1 MNDVGHYKRPI
12 AASGL
17 VFIVLNLAV
26 LKKPDKFVYI
36 CVFAAVFALLCV
48 VSLCK
53 RRENTVFC
61 VFLCAAALLG
71 TVVPYFSYNI
81 KEKNALD
88 FVKEYGGAEHEF
100 CGKVLSFSGNN
111 SYSSF
116 DVTLLSADGKDI
128 SGKLKADIY
137 CYSADFADEGDII
150 VFSGTP
156 KSVYDIDNDVFDST
170 SYMRSKHI
178 FIQIPNVKIKSAEK
192 SADKDVF
199 RKIRNYINEIYYNS
213 LTKKFGYDVPE
224 TASALITGE
233 RSGLD
238 PDIKKDFRRSGLSH
252 VLCIS
257 GMHLAIILGLFAGI
271 FKRLTVHK
279 NIGIFLLFC
288 ICVFYILLTGVQIS
302 VLRAGI
308 MAMCSYSAMLE
319 NKKSDGINA
328 LFLAAAIICVC
339 DPYAV
344 LGVGTQLSFVS
355 TFGIIVCSEL
365 FAHKSGFSYAVLSA
379 LAANAAAVAFSFPI
393 TALSFGEIS
402 VWSFVSSL
410 AVSPLCECALTAL
423 VLLALLN
430 PLSSLHV
437 FSALYGF
444 AADICIFFVRAMLD
458 SAHFFAG
465 FKYSLAAFPFCKAL
479 LYIPILCLAICA
491 LAAAFSDMRTVKRI
505 FAFQIFFCIV
515 MSAASFAYS
524 VISDGNTEVWY
535 YRKNASDTQISV
547 KLARSAAVIFNA
559 DSNLCTDPDDA
570 HFDAYGGNNY
580 IFVIPSENTDA
591 KILSHNIQ
599 SFAERFGVKGVYVA
613 EFSGAHKLSDRLSEY
628 GTNVSGV
635 CRGLFAGNVKV
646 QCTQKAD
653 GGYIIDVLDGN
664 KKFRAVISEG
674 YDANDVAGTYYSAAY
689 FCYDSSNAFDAQ
701 NDTVPDSGT
710 FFTRLKKGAEPN
722 TGVQNTYGK
731 KSVRLY

>member
-1 MNDVGHYKRPI
+1 MNDVGHYKRPL

-26 LKKPDKFVYI
+26 LKNPDKFVYI
-36 CVFAAVFALLCV
+36 CVFAAVFALLCTAF
-48 VSLCK
+48 LCI
-53 RRENTVFC
+53 RRKNTAFG
-61 VFLCAAALLG
+61 VFLCAAVILG
-71 TVVPYFSYNI
+71 TAIPYFSYSVR
-81 KEKNALD
+81 EKGALD
-88 FVKEYGGAEHEF
+88 FVKEYGSAEHEF
-100 CGKVLSFSGNN
+100 YGKVLSFSGNN

-156 KSVYDIDNDVFDST
+156 KSVYDIDNGVFDST

-178 FIQIPNVKIKSAEK
+178 FIQIPGVKIKSAEK

-308 MAMCSYSAMLE
+308 MAMCSYSAMLA

-344 LGVGTQLSFVS
+344 LGVGAQLSFVS
-355 TFGIIVCSEL
+355 TFGMIVCDSL
-365 FAHKSGFSYAVLSA
+365 FENKRGFSYAVLSA
-379 LAANAAAVAFSFPI
+379 LAANTAAAAFSFPV
-393 TALSFGEIS
+393 TVLSFGEMS

-430 PLSSLHV
+430 PLSSLPV

-444 AADICIFFVRAMLD
+444 VGDICVFFVRAMLD
-458 SAHFFAG
+458 SAHFFTG
-465 FKYSLAAFPFCKAL
+465 FKYSLIAFPFCKAL
-479 LYIPILCLAICA
+479 LYIPILCLALCA

-505 FAFQIFFCIV
+505 FAFQIIFCIV

-535 YRKNASDTQISV
+535 YRKNVSDTQISV

-559 DSNLCTDPDDA
+559 DSNLCTNPDDA
-570 HFDAYGGNNY
+570 HFDAYSANNY

-599 SFAERFGVKGVYVA
+599 SFSERFGVKGVYVA
-613 EFSGAHKLSDRLSEY
+613 EFSGADELADRLSEY
-628 GTNVSGV
+628 GTNVSGI
-635 CRGLFAGNVKV
+635 CRGMFSGNVKV

-674 YDANDVAGTYYSAAY
+674 YDANDFAGTYYSAAY
-689 FCYDSSNAFDAQ
+689 FCSDSSNAFDAQ
-701 NDTVPDSGT
+701 NDTVPGSGT
-710 FFTRLKKGAEPN
+710 FFTRLKKGTEHA
-722 TGVQNTYGK
+722 GVQNTYGK

>member
-26 LKKPDKFVYI
+26 LKKTDKFVYI

-319 NKKSDGINA
+319 NKKSDGINT

-379 LAANAAAVAFSFPI
+379 LAANIAAVAFSFPI

-444 AADICIFFVRAMLD
+444 VGDICIFFVRAMLD

-479 LYIPILCLAICA
+479 LYIPILCLAMCA
-491 LAAAFSDMRTVKRI
+491 LAAA
-505 FAFQIFFCIV
+505 
-515 MSAASFAYS
+515 
-524 VISDGNTEVWY
+524 
-535 YRKNASDTQISV
+535 
-547 KLARSAAVIFNA
+547 
-559 DSNLCTDPDDA
+559 
-570 HFDAYGGNNY
+570 
-580 IFVIPSENTDA
+580 
-591 KILSHNIQ
+591 
-599 SFAERFGVKGVYVA
+599 
-613 EFSGAHKLSDRLSEY
+613 
-628 GTNVSGV
+628 
-635 CRGLFAGNVKV
+635 
-646 QCTQKAD
+646 
-653 GGYIIDVLDGN
+653 
-664 KKFRAVISEG
+664 
-674 YDANDVAGTYYSAAY
+674 Y
-689 FCYDSSNAFDAQ
+689 FCSDSSNAFDAQ

>member
-1 MNDVGHYKRPI
+1 MNDVGRYKRPL

-26 LKKPDKFVYI
+26 LKNPDKFVFI
-36 CVFAAVFALLCV
+36 CVFAAFFALLCIAF
-48 VSLCK
+48 LCI
-53 RRENTVFC
+53 RRKNTAFC
-61 VFLCAAALLG
+61 VFICAAALLG
-71 TVVPYFSYNI
+71 TVIPYFSYNV
-81 KEKNALD
+81 KEKGALD

-100 CGKVLSFSGNN
+100 YGKVLSFSGNN

-128 SGKLKADIY
+128 SGKFKADIY
-137 CYSADFADEGDII
+137 CYSADFADKGDII

-156 KSVYDIDNDVFDST
+156 KSVYGIDNGVFDST
-170 SYMRSKHI
+170 SYMRSKNI

-199 RKIRNYINEIYYNS
+199 QKIRNYINEIYYNS

-224 TASALITGE
+224 TASSLITGE

-308 MAMCSYSAMLE
+308 MAMCSYSAMLA

-344 LGVGTQLSFVS
+344 LGVGAQLSFVS

-379 LAANAAAVAFSFPI
+379 LAANTAAAAFSFPI
-393 TALSFGEIS
+393 TALSFGEMS

-410 AVSPLCECALTAL
+410 AVSPLCECALTSL

-430 PLSSLHV
+430 PLSTLPV
-437 FSALYGF
+437 FSALHGF
-444 AADICIFFVRAMLD
+444 VGDICIFFVRAMLD

-465 FKYSLAAFPFCKAL
+465 FKYSLIAFPFCKAL
-479 LYIPILCLAICA
+479 LYIPILCLALCA

-505 FAFQIFFCIV
+505 FALEITFCIV

-559 DSNLCTDPDDA
+559 DSNLCTNPDDA
-570 HFDAYGGNNY
+570 HFDEYSGNNY

-599 SFAERFGVKGVYVA
+599 SFSERFGVKGVYIA
-613 EFSGAHKLSDRLSEY
+613 EFSGAHELSDRLSEY
-628 GTNVSGV
+628 GTNVSGI
-635 CRGLFAGNVKV
+635 CREMFSGNVKV

-674 YDANDVAGTYYSAAY
+674 YDANDFTGTYYSAAY
-689 FCYDSSNAFDAQ
+689 LCSDSSNAFDVQ
-701 NDTVPDSGT
+701 SDTVPDSGT
-710 FFTRLKKGAEPN
+710 FFTRLRKGAEH

>member
-1 MNDVGHYKRPI
+1 MNDVGRYKRPL

-26 LKKPDKFVYI
+26 LKNPDKFVFI
-36 CVFAAVFALLCV
+36 CVFAAFFALLCIAF
-48 VSLCK
+48 LCI
-53 RRENTVFC
+53 RRKNTAFC
-61 VFLCAAALLG
+61 VFICAAALLG
-71 TVVPYFSYNI
+71 TVIPYFSYNV
-81 KEKNALD
+81 KEKGALD

-100 CGKVLSFSGNN
+100 YGKVLSFSGNN

-128 SGKLKADIY
+128 SGKFKADIY
-137 CYSADFADEGDII
+137 CYSADFADKGDII

-156 KSVYDIDNDVFDST
+156 KSVYGIDNGVFDST
-170 SYMRSKHI
+170 SYMRSKNI

-199 RKIRNYINEIYYNS
+199 QKIRNYINEIYYNS

-308 MAMCSYSAMLE
+308 MAMCSYSAMLA

-344 LGVGTQLSFVS
+344 LGVGAQLSFVS

-379 LAANAAAVAFSFPI
+379 LAANTAAAAFSFPI
-393 TALSFGEIS
+393 TALSFGEMS

-410 AVSPLCECALTAL
+410 AVSPLCECALTSL

-430 PLSSLHV
+430 PLSTLPV
-437 FSALYGF
+437 FSALHGF
-444 AADICIFFVRAMLD
+444 VGDICIFFVRAMLD

-465 FKYSLAAFPFCKAL
+465 FKYSLIAFPFCKAL
-479 LYIPILCLAICA
+479 LYIPILCLALCA

-505 FAFQIFFCIV
+505 FALEITFCIV

-559 DSNLCTDPDDA
+559 DSNLCTNPDDA
-570 HFDAYGGNNY
+570 HFDEYSGNNY

-599 SFAERFGVKGVYVA
+599 SFSERFGVKGVYIA
-613 EFSGAHKLSDRLSEY
+613 EFSGAHELSDRLSEY
-628 GTNVSGV
+628 GTNVSGI
-635 CRGLFAGNVKV
+635 CCGMFSGNVKV

-674 YDANDVAGTYYSAAY
+674 YDANDFTGTYYSAAY
-689 FCYDSSNAFDAQ
+689 LCSDSSNAFDVQ
-701 NDTVPDSGT
+701 SDTVPDSGT
-710 FFTRLKKGAEPN
+710 FFTRLRKGAEH

>member
-1 MNDVGHYKRPI
+1 MNDVGSYKRPI

-26 LKKPDKFVYI
+26 LKNPDKFVYI
-36 CVFAAVFALLCV
+36 CVFAAVFALSCIAFLCI
-48 VSLCK
+48 
-53 RRENTVFC
+53 RRENTAFC
-61 VFLCAAALLG
+61 VFLCAAVILG
-71 TVVPYFSYNI
+71 TVIPYFSYSVR
-81 KEKNALD
+81 EKGALD

-100 CGKVLSFSGNN
+100 YGKVLSFSGNN

-128 SGKLKADIY
+128 SGKFKADIY

-150 VFSGTP
+150 AFSGMP
-156 KSVYDIDNDVFDST
+156 KSVYDIDNGVFDST

-213 LTKKFGYDVPE
+213 LTKDFGYDVPE

-257 GMHLAIILGLFAGI
+257 GMHLAIILGLFAGV

-308 MAMCSYSAMLE
+308 MAICSYSAMLA
-319 NKKSDGINA
+319 NKKPDGINA

-344 LGVGTQLSFVS
+344 LGVGAQLSFVS

-365 FAHKSGFSYAVLSA
+365 FAHKSGFSYAVFSA
-379 LAANAAAVAFSFPI
+379 LAANTAAAAFSFPV
-393 TALSFGEIS
+393 TVLSFGEMS

-430 PLSSLHV
+430 PLCSLPV

-444 AADICIFFVRAMLD
+444 VGDMCVFFVRAMLD

-465 FKYSLAAFPFCKAL
+465 FKYSLIAFPFFKAL
-479 LYIPILCLAICA
+479 LYIPILCLALCA

-505 FAFQIFFCIV
+505 FAFQIIFCIV
-515 MSAASFAYS
+515 MSAASFAHS

-547 KLARSAAVIFNA
+547 KLERSAAVIFNA
-559 DSNLCTDPDDA
+559 DSNLCTNPDDA
-570 HFDAYGGNNY
+570 HFDAYSANNY

-599 SFAERFGVKGVYVA
+599 SFADRFGVKGVYVA
-613 EFSGAHKLSDRLSEY
+613 EFSGADELSDRLSEY
-628 GTNVSGV
+628 GTNVSGI
-635 CRGLFAGNVKV
+635 CRGMFSGNVKV

-674 YDANDVAGTYYSAAY
+674 YDSNDFAGTYYSAAY
-689 FCYDSSNAFDAQ
+689 FCSDSSNAFDAQ
-701 NDTVPDSGT
+701 NDTVPGSGT
-710 FFTRLKKGAEPN
+710 FFTRLKKGTEH

>member
-1 MNDVGHYKRPI
+1 MNDVGRYKRPL

-26 LKKPDKFVYI
+26 LKNPDKFVFI
-36 CVFAAVFALLCV
+36 CVFAAFFALLCIAF
-48 VSLCK
+48 LCI
-53 RRENTVFC
+53 RRKNTAFC
-61 VFLCAAALLG
+61 VFICAAALLG
-71 TVVPYFSYNI
+71 TVIPYFSYNV
-81 KEKNALD
+81 KEKGALD

-100 CGKVLSFSGNN
+100 YGKVLSFSGNN

-128 SGKLKADIY
+128 SGKFKADIY
-137 CYSADFADEGDII
+137 CYSADFADKGDII

-156 KSVYDIDNDVFDST
+156 KSVYGIDNGVFDST
-170 SYMRSKHI
+170 SYMRSKNI

-199 RKIRNYINEIYYNS
+199 QKIRNYINEIYYNS

-308 MAMCSYSAMLE
+308 MAMCSYSAMLA

-344 LGVGTQLSFVS
+344 LGVGAQLSFVS

-379 LAANAAAVAFSFPI
+379 LAANTAAAAFSFPI
-393 TALSFGEIS
+393 TALSFGEMS

-410 AVSPLCECALTAL
+410 AVSPLCECALTSL

-430 PLSSLHV
+430 PLSTLPV
-437 FSALYGF
+437 FSALHGF
-444 AADICIFFVRAMLD
+444 VGDICIFFVRAMLD

-465 FKYSLAAFPFCKAL
+465 FKYSLIAFPFCKAL
-479 LYIPILCLAICA
+479 LYIPILCLALCA

-505 FAFQIFFCIV
+505 FALEITFCIV

-559 DSNLCTDPDDA
+559 DSNLCTNPDDA
-570 HFDAYGGNNY
+570 HFDEYSGNNY

-599 SFAERFGVKGVYVA
+599 SFSERFGVKGVYVA

-628 GTNVSGV
+628 GTNVSGI
-635 CRGLFAGNVKV
+635 CREMFSGNVKV

-674 YDANDVAGTYYSAAY
+674 YDANDFTGTYYSAAY
-689 FCYDSSNAFDAQ
+689 LCSDSSNAFDVQ
-701 NDTVPDSGT
+701 SDTVPDSGT
-710 FFTRLKKGAEPN
+710 FFTRLRKGAEH

>member
-1 MNDVGHYKRPI
+1 MNDVGRYKRPL

-26 LKKPDKFVYI
+26 LKNPDKFVYI
-36 CVFAAVFALLCV
+36 CVFAAFFALLCIAF
-48 VSLCK
+48 LCI
-53 RRENTVFC
+53 RRKNTAFC
-61 VFLCAAALLG
+61 VFICAAALLG
-71 TVVPYFSYNI
+71 TVIPYFSYNV
-81 KEKNALD
+81 KEKGALD

-100 CGKVLSFSGNN
+100 YGKVLSFSGNN

-128 SGKLKADIY
+128 SGKFKADIY
-137 CYSADFADEGDII
+137 CYSADFADKGDII

-156 KSVYDIDNDVFDST
+156 KSVYGIDNGVFDST
-170 SYMRSKHI
+170 SYMRSKNI

-199 RKIRNYINEIYYNS
+199 QKIRNYINEIYYNS

-308 MAMCSYSAMLE
+308 MAMCSYSAMLA

-344 LGVGTQLSFVS
+344 LGVGAQLSFVS

-365 FAHKSGFSYAVLSA
+365 FSHKSGFSYAVLSA
-379 LAANAAAVAFSFPI
+379 LAANTAAAAFSFPI
-393 TALSFGEIS
+393 TALSFGEMS

-410 AVSPLCECALTAL
+410 AVSPLCECALTSL

-430 PLSSLHV
+430 PLSTLPV
-437 FSALYGF
+437 FSLLYGF
-444 AADICIFFVRAMLD
+444 VGDICIFFVRAMLD
-458 SAHFFAG
+458 SAHFFAD
-465 FKYSLAAFPFCKAL
+465 FKYSLIAFPFCKAL
-479 LYIPILCLAICA
+479 LYIPILCLALCA

-505 FAFQIFFCIV
+505 FAFEITFCIV

-559 DSNLCTDPDDA
+559 DSNLCTNPDDA
-570 HFDAYGGNNY
+570 HFDEYSGNNY

-599 SFAERFGVKGVYVA
+599 SFSERFGVKGVYIA
-613 EFSGAHKLSDRLSEY
+613 EFSGADELSDRLSEC
-628 GTNVSGV
+628 GTNVSGI
-635 CRGLFAGNVKV
+635 CRGMFSGNVKV

-674 YDANDVAGTYYSAAY
+674 YDANDFTGTYYSAAY
-689 FCYDSSNAFDAQ
+689 LCSDSSNAFDVQ
-701 NDTVPDSGT
+701 SDTVPDSGT
-710 FFTRLKKGAEPN
+710 FFTRLKKGTEHI
-722 TGVQNTYGK
+722 GVQNTYGK

>member
-1 MNDVGHYKRPI
+1 MNDVGRYKRPL

-26 LKKPDKFVYI
+26 LKNPDKFVFI
-36 CVFAAVFALLCV
+36 CVFAAFFALLCIAF
-48 VSLCK
+48 LCI
-53 RRENTVFC
+53 RRKNTAFC
-61 VFLCAAALLG
+61 VFICAAALLG
-71 TVVPYFSYNI
+71 TVIPYFSYNV
-81 KEKNALD
+81 KEKGALD

-100 CGKVLSFSGNN
+100 YGKVLSFSGNN

-128 SGKLKADIY
+128 SGKFKADIY
-137 CYSADFADEGDII
+137 CYSADFADKGDII

-156 KSVYDIDNDVFDST
+156 KSVYGIDNGVFDST
-170 SYMRSKHI
+170 SYMRSKNI

-199 RKIRNYINEIYYNS
+199 QKIRNYINEIYYNS

-308 MAMCSYSAMLE
+308 MAMCSYSAMLA

-344 LGVGTQLSFVS
+344 LGVGAQLSFVS

-379 LAANAAAVAFSFPI
+379 LAANTAAAAFSFPI
-393 TALSFGEIS
+393 TALSFGEMS

-410 AVSPLCECALTAL
+410 AVSPLCECALTSL

-430 PLSSLHV
+430 PLSTLPV
-437 FSALYGF
+437 FSALHGF
-444 AADICIFFVRAMLD
+444 VGDICIFFVRAMLD

-465 FKYSLAAFPFCKAL
+465 FKYSLIAFPFCKAL
-479 LYIPILCLAICA
+479 LYIPILCLALCA

-505 FAFQIFFCIV
+505 FALEITFCIV

-559 DSNLCTDPDDA
+559 DSNLCTNPDDA
-570 HFDAYGGNNY
+570 HFYEYSGNNY

-599 SFAERFGVKGVYVA
+599 SFSERFGVKGVYIA
-613 EFSGAHKLSDRLSEY
+613 EFSGAHELSDRLSEY
-628 GTNVSGV
+628 GTNVSGI
-635 CRGLFAGNVKV
+635 CCGMFSGNVKV

-674 YDANDVAGTYYSAAY
+674 YDANDFTGTYYSAAY
-689 FCYDSSNAFDAQ
+689 LCSDSSNAFDVQ
-701 NDTVPDSGT
+701 SDTVPDSGT
-710 FFTRLKKGAEPN
+710 FFTRLRKGAEH